1 MSSGKPMTNH
11 SAGRR
16 EPSAPSRGSVA
27 NHDAVPAAMASVESV
42 VPQPTTHG
50 ESDRTYKA
58 APRPSEGTGNT
69 NARLAA
75 LEKLSALDQKLELEY
90 GLTGNPLIKAGRH
103 TPPPQTTPG
112 ECSKPREGTSEP
124 VAWWVRGCEYDTGC
138 EYEFVALLKE
148 QAELAATQGGKA
160 VPLYRSPSLTDAERE
175 AVEIAVEYVG
185 SAFQVEHHAAVLRG
199 LLQRLG

>member
-1 MSSGKPMTNH
+1 MTDH
-11 SAGRR
+11 TAGQR

-27 NHDAVPAAMASVESV
+27 NHDAVPAAIASVESV

-50 ESDRTYKA
+50 DSDRTDKA

-69 NARLAA
+69 Q
-75 LEKLSALDQKLELEY
+75 EK
-90 GLTGNPLIKAGRH
+90 
-103 TPPPQTTPG
+103 QTTPG
-112 ECSKPREGTSEP
+112 ECSKPRDGTSKP

-199 LLQRLG
+199 LLERLG